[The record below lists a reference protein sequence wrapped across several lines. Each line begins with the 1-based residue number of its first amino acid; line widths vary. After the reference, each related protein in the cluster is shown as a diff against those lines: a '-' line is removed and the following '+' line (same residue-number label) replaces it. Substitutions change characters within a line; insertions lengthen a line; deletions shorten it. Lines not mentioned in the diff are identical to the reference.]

1 MVMIGAEITRF
12 QRRLRVIAWLCK
24 VLSSDRSGVP
34 FMSWS
39 HTNARE
45 KEGAVKPET
54 AAKRFTVHNR
64 KVTRNGNAGVWDFH
78 VNFCQRRG
86 TKTRSYEMKA

>member
-12 QRRLRVIAWLCK
+12 QRRLRVVAWLCK

-34 FMSWS
+34 FRSCS
-39 HTNARE
+39 HTNPRE

-54 AAKRFTVHNR
+54 ADKRFTVHNT
-64 KVTRNGNAGVWDFH
+64 KVTRNGNEGVWDFDI
-78 VNFCQRRG
+78 NFCHRRG
-86 TKTRSYEMKA
+86 TKREVTK